1 MNKAYLSATKRLD
14 EVLPESIP
22 WLSNAE
28 ARKFLGISEPTR
40 KRDTSLL
47 RELSPQGFSPNWK
60 NRRGYN
66 RAALEVLW
74 EFRQLQNLTDREEAI
89 ANINQ
94 LMRMIYERKRQ
105 RASAAC

>member
-1 MNKAYLSATKRLD
+1 MNTAYLSVTKRLD

-22 WLSNAE
+22 WLSNA
-28 ARKFLGISEPTR
+28 AACTFLGISEPTR

-94 LMRMIYERKRQ
+94 LMRLIYERKRQ
-105 RASAAC
+105 RTGATC

>member
-14 EVLPESIP
+14 EVLSESIP

-28 ARKFLGISEPTR
+28 ARKFLGISEATR
-40 KRDTSLL
+40 KRDTALL
-47 RELSPQGFSPNWK
+47 REIAPMGFSSGWK
-60 NRRGYN
+60 NRRGFN